1 MCLAIPGK
9 IKSIDEM
16 RMADVDIMGVSRKAS
31 LDLVPEA
38 NVGDYVLVHAGFAIQ
53 QLDEQYA
60 EETLELFRSLDIEEL
75 RELIDTEGEET
86 APAKAAG
93 E

>member
-38 NVGDYVLVHAGFAIQ
+38 DVGDYVLVHAGFAIQ
-53 QLDEQYA
+53 HLDEQFA

-75 RELIDTEGEET
+75 RELIDAEEEPAPTE
-86 APAKAAG
+86 AAG